1 VEESWDGLG
10 PGDLVV
16 VEEPLGPAWPGIV
29 RAAWGSGAALLPVD
43 PRLTPGE
50 STRILER
57 AAATHRRG
65 SEGELLPLTGGEPVA
80 ADTALVVAT
89 SGTSG
94 EPKLV
99 ELSRDA
105 VAAAVAASAE
115 RIGTGPWLACMPPA
129 HIGGL
134 LVFLRAVL
142 GGQPV
147 VVHDRF
153 DPGRVAAEP
162 GVTYLS
168 FVPTMLYRLVEHG
181 VDLARFEAI
190 VVGGAGLPAP
200 LAERAAASGA
210 RLVRTYGQTESVG
223 GTVYDGVPLA
233 GTGMQ
238 VVDGEVW
245 LSGPTLMRGY
255 RRDPA
260 ATTAVLPGDG
270 WLRTGDGGW
279 IGDDGLLR
287 VSGRLEDAVATGGE
301 TVWPAE
307 VEAVL
312 REHPAVADVAIAGAP
327 DPEWGQRAVAFVVP
341 ADPAAPPSL
350 EDLRAFG
357 AGSLAGYK
365 LPREVRYLSELP
377 RNLVGKVVRP
387 RLLH

>member
-1 VEESWDGLG
+1 MSWADVG

-16 VEEPLGPAWPGIV
+16 TEEPLGPAWPEIV
-29 RAAWGSGAALLPVD
+29 RAAWESGAALLPID
-43 PRLTPGE
+43 PRLTLGE
-50 STRILER
+50 STRIMER
-57 AAATHRRG
+57 ARATHRRG
-65 SEGELLPLTGGEPVA
+65 SEGELLPLVDAEPLAEDV
-80 ADTALVVAT
+80 ALVVAT

-105 VAAAVAASAE
+105 VSAAVAASAG

-134 LVFLRAVL
+134 LVFLRALL

-147 VVHDRF
+147 VVHERF
-153 DPGRVAAEP
+153 DPARVAAEA
-162 GVTYLS
+162 GVTHLS

-181 VDLARFEAI
+181 ADLSRYEAI
-190 VVGGAGLPAP
+190 VIGGAGLPPP
-200 LAERAAASGA
+200 LAERARDLGA

-255 RRDPA
+255 RRDPV
-260 ATTAVLPGDG
+260 ATADVLTGDG
-270 WLRTGDGGW
+270 WLRTGDGGR
-279 IGDDGLLR
+279 IDEDGRLH
-287 VSGRLEDAVATGGE
+287 VTGRLEDVVLTGGE
-301 TVWPAE
+301 LVWPAE

-312 REHPAVADVAIAGAP
+312 REHPGVADVAVAAAP

-341 ADPAAPPSL
+341 TDAAAPPSL

-357 AGSLAGYK
+357 AGALAGYK
-365 LPREVRYLSELP
+365 LPREIRLLDELP
-377 RNLVGKVVRP
+377 RNLAGKVVRG